1 MGGALIAAA
10 RRGVQLQWARPALQ
24 SWPLAAPMARSFR
37 TCVEEAIVTYRRARE
52 RVRPS
57 IAGLR
62 DLDVA
67 VEALARSPTADLDA
81 VRKYRVAREHVHLHI
96 VGLCDLDAAVEAL
109 IVEATR
115 EPTDAEF
122 QALMMPGGT
131 VLAGDMLTPVA
142 AASNPTEH
150 ERGGD
155 SERSA
160 DLEAAAAGIMEVG
173 SVQECPPKAAPRRR
187 RAAVRKG
194 GRPKKAKNH
203 AGASSLASPP
213 L

>member
-1 MGGALIAAA
+1 MK
-10 RRGVQLQWARPALQ
+10 
-24 SWPLAAPMARSFR
+24 
-37 TCVEEAIVTYRRARE
+37 EAIATYRRARG
-52 RVRPS
+52 RLDLS

-67 VEALARSPTADLDA
+67 IESLARSPAADPDA
-81 VRKYRVAREHVHLHI
+81 VDRVEVKREWVHLHI
-96 VGLCDLDAAVEAL
+96 DGLHDLDAAFEAL
-109 IVEATR
+109 IVATR

-122 QALMMPGGT
+122 QAIIMPGGT

-160 DLEAAAAGIMEVG
+160 DLDAAAAGIMEVG
-173 SVQECPPKAAPRRR
+173 SVQDRPPKAAPRRR